1 MATPRGWPA
10 GLPTVLRL
18 ALRDGPPLPEKFA
31 PDDVRFSEKLVGVL
45 VERLT
50 APGDVVLDPFVG
62 FGTTAVVAERLGR
75 EGWGVELDGERAA
88 FVRTRVQAPERIFE
102 ADSRA
107 LDALPIPPVKLSIA
121 SPPYSSPGEPCEAL
135 AAYRGPNP
143 GYGAYLAGL
152 QEVYRKVAA
161 LLTPDGWVVIEVSN
175 LREPG
180 RVTTL
185 AWDIARAVGEIL
197 PFAGE
202 IVVHWEPTYGYG
214 YDHSYCLLFSG
225 SGRRAAATGGGAA
238 ARGSSGGGSS

>member
-1 MATPRGWPA
+1 MAAPRGWPA

-18 ALRDGPPLPEKFA
+18 ALRDGPPLPERFA
-31 PDDVRFSEKLVGVL
+31 AEDVRFAEELVGVL
-45 VERLT
+45 VEHLT

-75 EGWGVELDGERAA
+75 EGWGVELDAERAA

-102 ADSRA
+102 ADARA

-121 SPPYSSPGEPCEAL
+121 SPPYSSPGESCEAL

-143 GYGAYLAGL
+143 GYRAYLAGL

-161 LLTPDGWVVIEVSN
+161 LLTPDGWVAIEVSN

-185 AWDIARAVGEIL
+185 AWDVARAVGEIL

-202 IVVHWEPTYGYG
+202 IVVHWEPSYLYG

-225 SGRRAAATGGGAA
+225 
-238 ARGSSGGGSS
+238 